1 MLKKFTHALT
11 GLTLALGATTTAM
24 AQNVTIKYSSWVPA
38 THWVVTGPIVPYLQ
52 EIEKVTEGRVKVE
65 MLPKMVGTPQTQ
77 FDVVRD
83 GLADMSW
90 IIPGYTP
97 GRFKLA
103 EMAELPFGGDS
114 VGMSAAF
121 HRNYMKHFAKVNEF
135 KGTELLG
142 VWSVPPLHVA
152 TRTKPVKTL
161 EDFKGLKLRTA
172 GDLPTR
178 QLTALGGIPI
188 LKSSA
193 EAFEML
199 SSGAIDG
206 SLMFPETVVSTNSLD
221 LLKFFTIVPGGFAG
235 NAQAMIINPDVWAKI
250 SPKDQAAIRAISG
263 EKLAQRFAD
272 AYQKVNGDAYAAMKK
287 ANYTIQ
293 ELSPQVLAQL
303 KEKLKSSETD
313 WIAAAKAKG
322 AADPAAGLAD
332 YRAATGAK

>member
-1 MLKKFTHALT
+1 MLKKFTHALA
-11 GLTLALGATTTAM
+11 GLTLALGATHTAI
-24 AQNVTIKYSSWVPA
+24 AQNVTIKYSSWVPT
-38 THWVVTGPIVPYLQ
+38 THWVMTGPIGSYLQ

-65 MLPKMVGTPQTQ
+65 VLPKTVGTPQTQ

-103 EMAELPFGGDS
+103 EMAELPFGGDNA
-114 VGMSAAF
+114 GIGAAF
-121 HRNYMKHFAKVNEF
+121 HRTYMKHFGKVNEF

-152 TRTKPVKTL
+152 TRTRPVKTL

-172 GDLPTR
+172 GDLATR

-206 SLMFPETVVSTNSLD
+206 SLMFPETVVSANALD
-221 LLKFFTIVPGGFAG
+221 LMKHYTIVPGGFVG
-235 NAQAMIINPDVWAKI
+235 NAQAVVINPDVWAKI

-263 EKLAQRFAD
+263 EKLAQRFGD
-272 AYQKVNGDAYAAMKK
+272 TYQKLNSDAYAAMKK
-287 ANYTIQ
+287 ANYTVQ

-303 KEKLKSSETD
+303 KDKLQFSETD

-322 AADPAAGLAD
+322 ASDPAAALAD